1 MDPFSAREEQIY
13 FIKQLKKKR
22 REGSVLDRTNR
33 EHKANSV
40 DQESFSFYK
49 KFDSY
54 KIRNQGNA
62 KIANNSKR
70 SNNSKILRTLS
81 SVIKNKPDLVDHLK

>member
-1 MDPFSAREEQIY
+1 MKE
-13 FIKQLKKKR
+13 LKNKR

-33 EHKANSV
+33 GHKANSV

-49 KFDSY
+49 TFDSY
-54 KIRNQGNA
+54 KMRNQGNA
-62 KIANNSKR
+62 KTVNNSKR
-70 SNNSKILRTLS
+70 SNNSKILRTLR